1 MYCSGD
7 SYPASYKNLP
17 IYTLSVQKYISL
29 VLKKFEEKSLHSS
42 RKGGGRE
49 REKEDRGERERETGR
64 DR

>member
-1 MYCSGD
+1 MY
-7 SYPASYKNLP
+7 
-17 IYTLSVQKYISL
+17 IISFEKEKFQ
-29 VLKKFEEKSLHSS
+29 KKFEEKSLHSS